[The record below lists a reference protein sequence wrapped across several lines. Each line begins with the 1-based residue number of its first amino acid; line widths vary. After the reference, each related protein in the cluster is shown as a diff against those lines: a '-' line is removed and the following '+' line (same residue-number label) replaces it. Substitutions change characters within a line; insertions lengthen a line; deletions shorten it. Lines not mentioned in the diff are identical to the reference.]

1 MGRLTLFERI
11 RIVKL
16 YNDLEVGHK
25 NKYTV
30 ISNLALSNYGIELS
44 AKRVIIFIEKRV
56 KSRRL
61 GDQLRYNKSKLFQ
74 TLVCKQ

>member
-44 AKRVIIFIEKRV
+44 AKRVRIFTIKIELLYMRK
-56 KSRRL
+56 
-61 GDQLRYNKSKLFQ
+61 D
-74 TLVCKQ
+74 